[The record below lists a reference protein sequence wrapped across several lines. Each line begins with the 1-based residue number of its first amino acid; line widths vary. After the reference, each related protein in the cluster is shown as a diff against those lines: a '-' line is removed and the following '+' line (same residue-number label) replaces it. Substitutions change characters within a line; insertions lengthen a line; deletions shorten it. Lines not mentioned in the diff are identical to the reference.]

1 MGTAFIL
8 VNCDMGYE
16 IQTITELKKIC
27 DEIHGTYGIYDFV
40 CKLNYDSM
48 ENLEE
53 VLQKIRHLKNI
64 THTITIH
71 TIPEQSQIK

>member
-16 IQTITELKKIC
+16 QQTITELKKLS
-27 DEIHGTYGIYDFV
+27 EKVQGTYGIYDFI
-40 CKLNYDSM
+40 CKINYDTLGSV
-48 ENLEE
+48 ENT
-53 VLQKIRHLKNI
+53 LQKIRQIKSV

-71 TIPEQSQIK
+71 TIPEQL